1 MNANPENS
9 HLRLS
14 FRTPKK
20 TNFGGALVE
29 SSLIQI
35 NSELT
40 FDEHI
45 FSINK
50 NVDEKINAPIR
61 LVNYVSFDKRR
72 MVMKAFIESQF
83 HYCPLIQM
91 FYSRTLNNKI
101 NCLHERALRIAYSNY
116 KSLFCELLEKDKSFL
131 IHHRNIQVFT

>member
-1 MNANPENS
+1 MKANPENS

-40 FDEHI
+40 FDGHI

-61 LVNYVSFDKRR
+61 LVNYVSSDKRR

-101 NCLHERALRIAYSNY
+101 NCLHERALRIVYSNY